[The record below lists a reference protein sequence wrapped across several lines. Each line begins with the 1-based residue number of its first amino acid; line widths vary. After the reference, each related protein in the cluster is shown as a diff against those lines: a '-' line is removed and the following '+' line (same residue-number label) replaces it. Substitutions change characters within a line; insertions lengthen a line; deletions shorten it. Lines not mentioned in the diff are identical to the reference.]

1 MASAERV
8 DPRYGWYLATAATW
22 FSGIGLHQVMFP
34 WLVVGELGAG
44 AQWTGIVQMASLLPG
59 LLLLVVGGALADRRD
74 PRGLLGWLH
83 VLAALPSLALAA
95 AIGGERLSVGVVL
108 GAATLLGV
116 LNAFTNP
123 ARDSLLSRVAGRDV
137 MRAVTGL
144 TIAQFASQGAGMLAA
159 GSARWLGT
167 APVLVA
173 QAAVVL
179 GGAALSRRLPSR
191 APGAASGGVARS
203 EPTRGPASR
212 EAGDVWA
219 GLRIVLGSELRAVLA
234 LTCAIGFLFSAS
246 YNVVLPV
253 LVRDVYGGDVQDV
266 SLVMLTF
273 PVGTILGSFVLL
285 SRGGI
290 RRKGRALVLSLVV
303 ASASVIV
310 SGLGLPF
317 TAVVAAGLVWGLAG
331 AVFLNMGR
339 TLFQERAP
347 EAERA
352 RVLAV
357 NHLGFMATGPLG
369 ALLSGFVAA
378 ELGPRAALV
387 GFGAGML
394 ALLALVTLASDVLRM
409 E

>member
-1 MASAERV
+1 MASAERL

-34 WLVVGELGAG
+34 WLVVGELDAG

-95 AIGGERLSVGVVL
+95 AIGGERLSVAVVL

-179 GGAALSRRLPSR
+179 LGAALSRRLPSR
-191 APGAASGGVARS
+191 APGAGVGS
-203 EPTRGPASR
+203 EPARGSAPR

-219 GLRIVLGSELRAVLA
+219 GLRIVLRTPLRAVLA
-234 LTCAIGFLFSAS
+234 LTCGIGFLFSAS

-303 ASASVIV
+303 ASASVIG

-317 TAVVAAGLVWGLAG
+317 AAVVAAGLVWGLAG

-378 ELGPRAALV
+378 ELGPRAALL

>member
-1 MASAERV
+1 
-8 DPRYGWYLATAATW
+8 
-22 FSGIGLHQVMFP
+22 
-34 WLVVGELGAG
+34 
-44 AQWTGIVQMASLLPG
+44 
-59 LLLLVVGGALADRRD
+59 
-74 PRGLLGWLH
+74 
-83 VLAALPSLALAA
+83 VLRTP
-95 AIGGERLSVGVVL
+95 
-108 GAATLLGV
+108 
-116 LNAFTNP
+116 
-123 ARDSLLSRVAGRDV
+123 
-137 MRAVTGL
+137 
-144 TIAQFASQGAGMLAA
+144 
-159 GSARWLGT
+159 
-167 APVLVA
+167 
-173 QAAVVL
+173 
-179 GGAALSRRLPSR
+179 
-191 APGAASGGVARS
+191 
-203 EPTRGPASR
+203 
-212 EAGDVWA
+212 
-219 GLRIVLGSELRAVLA
+219 LRAVLA
-234 LTCAIGFLFSAS
+234 LTCGIGFLFSAS

-303 ASASVIV
+303 ASVTVVV

-317 TAVVAAGLVWGLAG
+317 AAVVAAGLVWGLAG

-378 ELGPRAALV
+378 ELGPRAALL

>member
-1 MASAERV
+1 VGELAASAE
-8 DPRYGWYLATAATW
+8 W
-22 FSGIGLHQVMFP
+22 IGV
-34 WLVVGELGAG
+34 
-44 AQWTGIVQMASLLPG
+44 VQMANMLPSLV
-59 LLLLVVGGALADRRD
+59 LLVVGGALADRRD
-74 PRGLLGWLH
+74 PRGLLTWLH
-83 VLAALPSLALAA
+83 ALAALPPLALAC
-95 AIGGERLSVGVVL
+95 AIGSERLAVGIVIACATAM
-108 GAATLLGV
+108 GA
-116 LNAFTNP
+116 LNAFSNP
-123 ARDSLLSRVAGRDV
+123 ARDSLLSQVAGRDV

-144 TIAQFASQGAGMLAA
+144 TIAQFASQGAGMLVA

-167 APVLVA
+167 APVLFA
-173 QAAVVL
+173 QAAIVAA
-179 GGAALSRRLPSR
+179 GAGLSRRLPTRVPVPARPAGPREYRAKGSR
-191 APGAASGGVARS
+191 PAGPRSHVPRS
-203 EPTRGPASR
+203 EPQAS
-212 EAGDVWA
+212 GVWA
-219 GLRIVLGSELRAVLA
+219 GLRIVLASPLRAVLA
-234 LTCAIGFLFSAS
+234 LTCGIGFLFSAS

-253 LVRDVYGGDVQDV
+253 LVREVYGGDVQDV

-273 PVGTILGSFVLL
+273 PIGTILGSFVLL

-290 RRKGRALVLSLVV
+290 RRKGRALVLSLAV
-303 ASASVIV
+303 AATSVIG

-317 TAVVAAGLVWGLAG
+317 PAVVAAGLVWGLAG

-347 EAERA
+347 QAERA

-357 NHLGFMATGPLG
+357 NQLGFMAAGPLG

-394 ALLALVTLASDVLRM
+394 ALVALVTLASDVVRM